1 MNRSRASIGTCP
13 ANGSAVAPRTLPGVG
28 GKGAYFTR
36 GSGHNKFGAYKIPDE
51 YQEVMDR
58 LLRKHKEAAASFHRR
73 LSKGALMKDATP
85 ARVGI
90 ITVGG
95 CDAAVREA
103 IDILAA
109 QGIPMDYMRIR
120 AFPFDK
126 ARPRPSSPS
135 TTSVTWW
142 SRIAM
147 LSFDHC

>member
-1 MNRSRASIGTCP
+1 MP
-13 ANGSAVAPRTLPGVG
+13 ENGSAVAPRTLPGVS

-36 GSGHNKFGAYKIPDE
+36 GSGHNKFGGYTEIPDE

-58 LLRKHKEAAASFHRR
+58 LLRKHKEAAGFVPAPIIEKR
-73 LSKGALMKDATP
+73 KG

-109 QGIPMDYMRIR
+109 DR
-120 AFPFDK
+120 AADGLH
-126 ARPRPSSPS
+126 AHPRVP
-135 TTSVTWW
+135 V
-142 SRIAM
+142 R
-147 LSFDHC
+147 